1 MPRTKLIWYVVSDH
15 SLDFARTARLKRAFA
30 IAWRLAQEKQIPFVI
45 YNNRANRKAKRL
57 GKKLRTFV
65 VEPYKEA

>member
-1 MPRTKLIWYVVSDH
+1 MSKNRLLWYVVSDY
-15 SLDFARTARLKRAFA
+15 SLDLVRTTRLKKAFA
-30 IAWRLAQEKQIPFVI
+30 IAWRMAQEKQIPFVI

-65 VEPYKEA
+65 VEP